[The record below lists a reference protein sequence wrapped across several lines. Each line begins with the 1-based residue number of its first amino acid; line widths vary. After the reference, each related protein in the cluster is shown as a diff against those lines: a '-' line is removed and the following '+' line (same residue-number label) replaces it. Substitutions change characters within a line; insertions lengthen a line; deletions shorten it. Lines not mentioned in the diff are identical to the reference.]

1 MRERTLPH
9 CGESSQM
16 VRRRRAVIRAAK
28 SNLVERLKVG
38 FGSPSDVPSLAQNVG
53 RWGKSGNRLERPDLR
68 FLATSR
74 HWQDQ
79 TGSDVLC

>member
-28 SNLVERLKVG
+28 SNLVEHLKVG
-38 FGSPSDVPSLAQNVG
+38 FGSTCEVGDCAKNVG
-53 RWGKSGNRLERPDLR
+53 DWG
-68 FLATSR
+68 
-74 HWQDQ
+74 
-79 TGSDVLC
+79 